1 MWSSRSVA
9 THNSHVVSFPSGEQH
24 TYKCVYIMGKHFSIP
39 LFSIQFKAGLE
50 KKYGVVSITAAA
62 SRIARSSAKPLLS
75 SRGGTIVNRIRF
87 KKCTGTSDKLRRIDD
102 TSPNSGRKI
111 YYALLLAA
119 SLKSALILFF
129 CLQVSLITIHDG
141 FKRWYTFTTR
151 LRFIMVE
158 SVLYVLLAND
168 ILMLNFFPV
177 MLWVLKI

>member
-1 MWSSRSVA
+1 
-9 THNSHVVSFPSGEQH
+9 
-24 TYKCVYIMGKHFSIP
+24 MGKHFSIP

-50 KKYGVVSITAAA
+50 KNVYDGVVSITA
-62 SRIARSSAKPLLS
+62 RIALAAAR

-111 YYALLLAA
+111 YYAC
-119 SLKSALILFF
+119 SLPPVWNLHWFSFF

-141 FKRWYTFTTR
+141 FKRWYTFTTTT
-151 LRFIMVE
+151 RFIMVE

>member
-1 MWSSRSVA
+1 
-9 THNSHVVSFPSGEQH
+9 
-24 TYKCVYIMGKHFSIP
+24 MGKHFSIP

-50 KKYGVVSITAAA
+50 KKVYDGVVSITA
-62 SRIARSSAKPLLS
+62 RIALATAR

-141 FKRWYTFTTR
+141 FKR
-151 LRFIMVE
+151 
-158 SVLYVLLAND
+158 
-168 ILMLNFFPV
+168 
-177 MLWVLKI
+177 

>member
-1 MWSSRSVA
+1 
-9 THNSHVVSFPSGEQH
+9 
-24 TYKCVYIMGKHFSIP
+24 MGKHFSIP

-50 KKYGVVSITAAA
+50 KKVYDGVVSITA
-62 SRIARSSAKPLLS
+62 RIALATARSRSCR
-75 SRGGTIVNRIRF
+75 RGGTIVNRIRF

-141 FKRWYTFTTR
+141 FKR
-151 LRFIMVE
+151 
-158 SVLYVLLAND
+158 
-168 ILMLNFFPV
+168 
-177 MLWVLKI
+177 

>member
-1 MWSSRSVA
+1 MCLYNGQ
-9 THNSHVVSFPSGEQH
+9 TFFNPF
-24 TYKCVYIMGKHFSIP
+24 IFN
-39 LFSIQFKAGLE
+39 SIQGWAR
-50 KKYGVVSITAAA
+50 KKI
-62 SRIARSSAKPLLS
+62 
-75 SRGGTIVNRIRF
+75 RGGINHRCFANCALRQAAPVVAVAPLWIEF
-87 KKCTGTSDKLRRIDD
+87 GLKKCTGTSDKLRRIDD

-151 LRFIMVE
+151 FRFIMVE

>member
-1 MWSSRSVA
+1 
-9 THNSHVVSFPSGEQH
+9 
-24 TYKCVYIMGKHFSIP
+24 MGKHFSIP

-50 KKYGVVSITAAA
+50 KKVYDGVVSITA
-62 SRIARSSAKPLLS
+62 RIALATAR